1 LTGHTGNVRVYLPAT
16 MSELADPEGLTPR
29 RAYAVTGAL
38 SDALPHDDDESRE
51 YAAQLAAADASVV
64 LLAEHRDAPRR
75 RVVVSAD
82 VAVQATDHV
91 SDPDAAPS
99 VIEIVAPVV
108 WSQVACVHVDEA
120 AAAPDVVAAIAGDL
134 GAAERLVERDLL
146 WYDVSELASLVATG
160 R

>member
-1 LTGHTGNVRVYLPAT
+1 
-16 MSELADPEGLTPR
+16 
-29 RAYAVTGAL
+29 
-38 SDALPHDDDESRE
+38 
-51 YAAQLAAADASVV
+51 
-64 LLAEHRDAPRR
+64 
-75 RVVVSAD
+75 
-82 VAVQATDHV
+82 
-91 SDPDAAPS
+91 

>member
-1 LTGHTGNVRVYLPAT
+1 MTGHTGTVRVYLPAT

-38 SDALPHDDDESRE
+38 SDTLPHDDDESRE

-82 VAVQATDHV
+82 VAVQAIDHV

-108 WSQVACVHVDEA
+108 WSQVVCVHVDEA
-120 AAAPDVVAAIAGDL
+120 AAGPDVVAAIAGDL
-134 GAAERLVERDLL
+134 GAAERLVARDLL